1 MLKLLF
7 SLETKERLRH
17 KKFENRQVRVKFQL
31 LKEYSSTIRSVLF
44 FFYPQWII
52 LGEKKKKQPRKCSQN
67 FVETV
72 TNRDTNK
79 EKRSYEFSCKMQIS
93 VLEVSTMRH

>member
-7 SLETKERLRH
+7 SIETKERLRH
-17 KKFENRQVRVKFQL
+17 KKFENHQVRVKFQL
-31 LKEYSSTIRSVLF
+31 LKEYSSTIRSFLF

-52 LGEKKKKQPRKCSQN
+52 LEEKKKQPRKCSQN

-79 EKRSYEFSCKMQIS
+79 KKKLRIF
-93 VLEVSTMRH
+93 V

>member
-17 KKFENRQVRVKFQL
+17 TKFENRQVRVKFQL
-31 LKEYSSTIRSVLF
+31 LKEYSSTIRSFLF

-52 LGEKKKKQPRKCSQN
+52 LGEKKKATKEMFAEFRG
-67 FVETV
+67 
-72 TNRDTNK
+72 NRH
-79 EKRSYEFSCKMQIS
+79 E
-93 VLEVSTMRH
+93 